1 MSLEHTGN
9 VKGNEEVYLIRY
21 HKRMPTIPLHNASIW
36 THFLDKIWFF
46 IHLHPVLRFHLEK
59 KKKRKTHTQTNNNN
73 NGYIS
78 VLAPCHKNG
87 KISYLFFFLNV

>member
-21 HKRMPTIPLHNASIW
+21 HKRMPTIPLHNASI
-36 THFLDKIWFF
+36 FGQNLV
-46 IHLHPVLRFHLEK
+46 LHTFTSCAEVPPQKE
-59 KKKRKTHTQTNNNN
+59 KKRKTHTQTNNNN

-87 KISYLFFFLNV
+87 KISYLFFFLMCR